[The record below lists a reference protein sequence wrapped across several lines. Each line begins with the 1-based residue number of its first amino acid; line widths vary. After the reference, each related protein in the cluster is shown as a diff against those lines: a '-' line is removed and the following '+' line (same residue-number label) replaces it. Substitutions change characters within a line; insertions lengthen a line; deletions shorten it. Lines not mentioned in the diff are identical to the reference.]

1 MSLHFSDNEFSFQLP
16 NLVDRV
22 ISNLTEGSTMA
33 FGQFVKSDTR
43 VGLPQVYC
51 KDMVNVYDQTKFT
64 LLVANFIHYGCE
76 DNTEQS

>member
-1 MSLHFSDNEFSFQLP
+1 
-16 NLVDRV
+16 
-22 ISNLTEGSTMA
+22 MA